1 MRKVCIKYNPYLIS
15 TEITVDGQ
23 QPKENSSLNV
33 SGQRL
38 QEWVDNLPK
47 ILIDEFRETDFEIS
61 YHGLL
66 SDYEDLKMAVEN
78 DKEIV
83 AKFNLVEEDDVS
95 IAEKKVNDIFE
106 EIQNGPIEQLKD
118 KSITDA
124 FEKAQDQKFEVNVVA
139 TVSSGKSTLINALLK
154 QQLMPTANKAKT
166 ATIVRILDTDTDRFS
181 AIAYDKSGNEIF
193 SSSPITYDEMKI
205 WNDDERIAEIHIK
218 GNIPFIKTG
227 NIKLVLVD
235 TPGPNNSRNSEH
247 KEKTYRMLQNS
258 DKSLVLFVVNS
269 EQNGITDE
277 KMFLDEVCRTM
288 KEEGK
293 QSRDRFIIAV
303 NRLDNY
309 DPENEGE
316 NCITEALDAV
326 KKDFEGRNI
335 CMPNIFPV
343 SALVALEK
351 RIGKPKYM
359 DIFRNNIKVF
369 PSMHFDNYYNYSH
382 LPQSF
387 KKEMEEKIQN
397 ANEEELI
404 EIHSGIFAIEQAI
417 NLYINK
423 YARTTKIRDLVESF
437 NGKLSE
443 LAAVEKIK
451 DAIRKDQAAKEAIDK
466 NIEIIQANI
475 RSAEQA
481 QTLSKKIDGLNLT
494 RDVENQ
500 IKDYRKSVERKLDAM
515 YRHETKMPKYDAINI
530 CEKIQKECKELN
542 IQIKV
547 KIEDFLQK
555 SFRKAVNDILNEYK
569 KHLSLLNVGIDT
581 KSLDVLPL
589 NLVASSLTDLDAAIE
604 ESTMA
609 VREKV
614 GERTVMKEIVSKKKK
629 TNWFWTPWNWGTER
643 YETFKETKP
652 VTESVYES
660 VDYVDMQAFSDAY
673 LDPFVNH
680 IQESTDKSLT
690 HVKSETERLKKYLK
704 EKLAEIDD
712 LLKQKLSDLKNKQS
726 ESQLKQEEV
735 AKKEADLKW
744 LLKMEQS
751 INEIINF

>member
-118 KSITDA
+118 KSITEA

-154 QQLMPTANKAKT
+154 RQLMPTANKAKT

-193 SSSPITYDEMKI
+193 STSPITYDEMKI

-277 KMFLDEVCRTM
+277 KCFLT
-288 KEEGK
+288 K
-293 QSRDRFIIAV
+293 
-303 NRLDNY
+303 
-309 DPENEGE
+309 
-316 NCITEALDAV
+316 
-326 KKDFEGRNI
+326 
-335 CMPNIFPV
+335 
-343 SALVALEK
+343 
-351 RIGKPKYM
+351 
-359 DIFRNNIKVF
+359 
-369 PSMHFDNYYNYSH
+369 
-382 LPQSF
+382 
-387 KKEMEEKIQN
+387 
-397 ANEEELI
+397 
-404 EIHSGIFAIEQAI
+404 FAE
-417 NLYINK
+417 
-423 YARTTKIRDLVESF
+423 
-437 NGKLSE
+437 
-443 LAAVEKIK
+443 
-451 DAIRKDQAAKEAIDK
+451 
-466 NIEIIQANI
+466 
-475 RSAEQA
+475 
-481 QTLSKKIDGLNLT
+481 
-494 RDVENQ
+494 
-500 IKDYRKSVERKLDAM
+500 
-515 YRHETKMPKYDAINI
+515 P
-530 CEKIQKECKELN
+530 
-542 IQIKV
+542 
-547 KIEDFLQK
+547 
-555 SFRKAVNDILNEYK
+555 
-569 KHLSLLNVGIDT
+569 
-581 KSLDVLPL
+581 
-589 NLVASSLTDLDAAIE
+589 
-604 ESTMA
+604 
-609 VREKV
+609 
-614 GERTVMKEIVSKKKK
+614 
-629 TNWFWTPWNWGTER
+629 
-643 YETFKETKP
+643 
-652 VTESVYES
+652 
-660 VDYVDMQAFSDAY
+660 
-673 LDPFVNH
+673 
-680 IQESTDKSLT
+680 
-690 HVKSETERLKKYLK
+690 
-704 EKLAEIDD
+704 
-712 LLKQKLSDLKNKQS
+712 
-726 ESQLKQEEV
+726 
-735 AKKEADLKW
+735 
-744 LLKMEQS
+744 
-751 INEIINF
+751 